1 MMRAS
6 GSGQKREE
14 GSALVETALSISVML
29 TVMVGIMQLCLV
41 MYASVF
47 VNEAAREA
55 TRYASVRGSN
65 SCTDL
70 STFPNCNLGPTS
82 SPISVLT
89 TYVQGLGYPLPN
101 TSNLQVTTASWNYV
115 TLDGSGF
122 GYSQWTSAAACTG
135 ASDPGPS
142 GTPPG
147 GGNPCNYPGNMVTVQ
162 VQYAMPLNI
171 PFWTNANV
179 TLTSQSSML
188 IAN

>member
-89 TYVQGLGYPLPN
+89 TYVRGLGYPLPN
-101 TSNLQVTTASWNYV
+101 TSNLNVTTAEWYYV
-115 TLDGSGF
+115 TQDANTF
-122 GYSQWTSAAACTG
+122 SQWSGDC
-135 ASDPGPS
+135 GPNLNAPA
-142 GTPPG
+142 PPTANG
-147 GGNPCNYPGNMVTVQ
+147 QPCNSPGNMVTVQ